1 MAYTG
6 PIPPTPTAASTD
18 AQWASWWAYQTV
30 LTNGR
35 YDDERAARAIV
46 TDRQH
51 VEKMAAEASCAAA
64 QQAVATAIQAQ
75 AAAARYLADT
85 PTPLS
90 PLRLPTRAELVFSML
105 LDQPQA
111 TVLTPGVVVKGA
123 SDIVAAYVA
132 AYPAAVQ
139 P

>member
-46 TDRQH
+46 TDAQH
-51 VEKMAAEASCAAA
+51 AEKMAAEAACAAA
-64 QQAVATAIQAQ
+64 QQAVASAM
-75 AAAARYLADT
+75 RESL
-85 PTPLS
+85 
-90 PLRLPTRAELVFSML
+90 LPIPPWTDAELIRSW
-105 LDQPQA
+105 
-111 TVLTPGVVVKGA
+111 LTALAETGLTG
-123 SDIVAAYVA
+123 VAALSKARTNLLAYRML
-132 AYPAAVQ
+132 YPAPEVA

>member
-35 YDDERAARAIV
+35 YDDERAARAVI
-46 TDRQH
+46 TDKQH
-51 VEKMAAEASCAAA
+51 AEKMLAEDRCAASNSALAAA
-64 QQAVATAIQAQ
+64 QQAQADSI
-75 AAAARYLADT
+75 RYMVDHPESKKAPWTDEDLVRSFLIA
-85 PTPLS
+85 LS
-90 PLRLPTRAELVFSML
+90 EG
-105 LDQPQA
+105 
-111 TVLTPGVVVKGA
+111 GVTG
-123 SDIVAAYVA
+123 VAALSKARTNLLAYRML
-132 AYPAAVQ
+132 YPAPEVA